1 MKKILKNKA
10 IALMLLTSC
19 ACAQSVEVRNDTQA
33 PIRVFLRAHDKGK
46 VYQKYDVSAGETSRL
61 EVDRYTL
68 GMTANEHYYDL
79 IASKNLKDDINPD
92 WRLLAGGCGKL
103 HANQDITVVIME
115 SIAGL
120 KTSCRVVKAK

>member
-1 MKKILKNKA
+1 MTKNLTNKA
-10 IALMLLTSC
+10 IAFLLLTSC

-33 PIRVFLRAHDKGK
+33 PIRVFLRAHDKGA
-46 VYQKYDVSAGETSRL
+46 VFQKYDVSAGETSRL

-68 GMTANEHYYDL
+68 GMTANEYYYDL

-103 HANQDITVVIME
+103 HANQDITVVINE
-115 SIAGL
+115 SVGGL
-120 KTSCRVVKAK
+120 KTSCRVVRVK